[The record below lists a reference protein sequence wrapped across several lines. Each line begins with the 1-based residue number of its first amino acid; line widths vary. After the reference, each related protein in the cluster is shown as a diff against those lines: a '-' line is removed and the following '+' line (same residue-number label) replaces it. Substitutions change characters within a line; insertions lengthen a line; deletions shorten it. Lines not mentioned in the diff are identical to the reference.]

1 MSKRNNEKQVF
12 MLLLQ
17 PHCLETLLS
26 GLLWSVLSP
35 VCKGQSSRDI
45 CWGHY
50 FSGNQDGSQDVLG
63 LPLCLGK

>member
-1 MSKRNNEKQVF
+1 MSKGDNEKQVF

-17 PHCLETLLS
+17 HQGLETLLS
-26 GLLWSVLSP
+26 GLLWSVINP

-50 FSGNQDGSQDVLG
+50 FTGNQDGSQAVLG